1 MLHTSYE
8 EKFKR
13 SEAKREEVQ
22 REAGYL
28 HDELMSCLVL
38 NEKYAIELRDLH
50 ARVAL
55 LKEQLQQSAA
65 SDGNSTAGMSRRQ
78 QQLHQ
83 QQQKEQQEQQQALM
97 LQMQKEQLESQAQ
110 RDEATDAV
118 NARIIATLE
127 ETVQRLQVNE
137 DRLTDQVWCCGGE
150 GWVHSCS
157 R

>member
-1 MLHTSYE
+1 MNSRFLSLDTVLFLLHTSYE

-65 SDGNSTAGMSRRQ
+65 ADGSTAGMSRRQ
-78 QQLHQ
+78 QQLQQ

-137 DRLTDQVWCCGGE
+137 DRLTEQV
-150 GWVHSCS
+150 
-157 R
+157 

>member
-1 MLHTSYE
+1 MLRDSYE

-65 SDGNSTAGMSRRQ
+65 AEGSTTGMSRRQ
-78 QQLHQ
+78 QQAHQ
-83 QQQKEQQEQQQALM
+83 QHQKEQQEQQQALM
-97 LQMQKEQLESQAQ
+97 LQMQKEQLESQLQ
-110 RDEATDAV
+110 RNEATDAV
-118 NARIIATLE
+118 NAKIIATLE
-127 ETVQRLQVNE
+127 ETVQRLRVNE
-137 DRLTDQVWCCGGE
+137 DRLTEQVCSTIEKSIHACTHWC
-150 GWVHSCS
+150 
-157 R
+157 